1 MYKLV
6 IKGIVQ
12 GVGFRPFVY
21 RLATSMGLKGYVRN
35 TGDGTVEIVLDSD
48 HPGVDEFIRRLKAEK
63 PPMSEIN
70 EVRVERIEKVGETGN
85 DLKFNAFIIMESGGR
100 KGELSLP
107 PPDIAICRACLSEL
121 FNPEDRRY
129 FYPFTSCTDC
139 GQRYSVAFKLPY
151 DRENT
156 TFRDFPLC
164 DDCRREYDDV
174 SDRRYYA
181 QSIACPRC
189 GPSYTLLGEG
199 YKIKGIEAV
208 KKAAELLDSGEFVAI
223 KGWGGFH
230 IACLTDDDTVQELR
244 ALLGRPQQPFAIMA
258 RDIRAVE
265 MIALLTDREEEE
277 LQSYI
282 RPIVVLRKKDA
293 GQFTAVAPGLDTI
306 GVMLPYS
313 PLHHILFSCLKADYL
328 VMTSANKPGE
338 PMYIHDSVK
347 ELVPTILTHNLTINR
362 IDDSVVKVVDGER
375 MIIRRSRG
383 FVPNPIPVQSDITA
397 VAFGAELYNSIGF
410 LKDGKA
416 VLSQYI
422 GDTSNFKTFH
432 SFFKE
437 TVSFLQRF
445 LNVEKPDVVFCDMHP
460 LYNTSTFAERFAE
473 EAGAELFRVQHH
485 VAHGLSV
492 MAERGLDEAVAIAVD
507 GVGYGADETIWGC
520 EVLHIDLNR
529 SIFQRLGRMEH
540 IPLPGG
546 DLAVRFPARA
556 LVGILSGFMET
567 EEIKGVLSRDALD
580 KIPGLELVVKQVR
593 KNINVAIASSAGRYM
608 DAASSLLNICQER
621 TYEGEP
627 AMKLESSVRDTGI
640 RFSADLLEVKE
651 PSVFP
656 LVSTG
661 EGMRESGTV
670 RVIPVS
676 EVFGTACE
684 LLKKGESKPGL
695 AYAFI
700 EYLARSVAEI
710 AADTA
715 RELGVEVVM
724 SGGVAYNSYFTPLV
738 RKRIEA
744 HINMLVAAGD
754 NGISF
759 GQLYASKML
768 G

>member
-35 TGDGTVEIVLDSD
+35 TGDGTVEIVIDSANYSRI
-48 HPGVDEFIRRLKAEK
+48 DEFIRRLKAEK
-63 PPMSEIN
+63 PPMSVIN
-70 EVRVERIEKVGETGN
+70 EIRVEEIRKGSHS
-85 DLKFNAFIIMESGGR
+85 FQSFIIMESGGR

-107 PPDIAICRACLSEL
+107 PPDMAICNACFSEL
-121 FNPEDRRY
+121 FNQADRRY
-129 FYPFTSCTDC
+129 LYPFTSCTDC
-139 GQRYSVAFKLPY
+139 GQRYSVAFRLPY

-164 DDCRREYDDV
+164 DDCKKEYDNV
-174 SDRRYYA
+174 EDRRYYA

-189 GPSYTLLGEG
+189 GPSYTLITRDRRFEG
-199 YKIKGIEAV
+199 LEAV
-208 KKAAELLDSGEFVAI
+208 KKTAELLDGGELVAI

-244 ALLGRPQQPFAIMA
+244 TLLGRPQQPFAIMA
-258 RDIRAVE
+258 RDIQSVE
-265 MIALLTDREEEE
+265 RIARVTNREKEE

-282 RPIVVLRKKDA
+282 RPIAVLRKKDV
-293 GQFTAVAPGLDTI
+293 GSFNAVAPGLDTI

-313 PLHHILFSCLKADYL
+313 PLHHILFSFLEADYL

-338 PMYIHDSVK
+338 PMYIDDSVK
-347 ELVPTILTHNLTINR
+347 ELVPTILTHNLAINR
-362 IDDSVVKVVDGER
+362 IDDSVVKVVGGER

-383 FVPNPIPVQSDITA
+383 FVPNPIPVESDITA

-432 SFFKE
+432 TFFKE

-445 LNVEKPDVVFCDMHP
+445 LNVEKPDVIFCDMHP

-473 EAGAELFRVQHH
+473 EVGGKLCRIQHH

-492 MAERGLDEAVAIAVD
+492 MAERGLDEAIAIAVD
-507 GVGYGADETIWGC
+507 GVGYGADGTIWGC
-520 EVLHIDLNR
+520 EVLHIDLNEGVFR
-529 SIFQRLGRMEH
+529 RLGRMEH

-546 DLAVRFPARA
+546 DLAVRYPARA
-556 LVGILSGFMET
+556 LIGILSGFMEI
-567 EEIKGVLSRDALD
+567 EEIRGVLSGDALN
-580 KIPGLELVVKQVR
+580 KIPSLDLVVNQVR
-593 KNINVAIASSAGRYM
+593 KNINVAAASSAGRYM

-627 AMKLESSVRDTGI
+627 AMKLESFARDTGI
-640 RFSADLLEVKE
+640 KFNADLLESKE
-651 PSVFP
+651 PSAF
-656 LVSTG
+656 TG
-661 EGMRESGTV
+661 EGMKRSGV
-670 RVIPVS
+670 VKVIQVS
-676 EVFGTACE
+676 DVFHSACE
-684 LLKKGESKPGL
+684 LLRRGESRHGL

-700 EYLARSVAEI
+700 EYLARSIAEI
-710 AADTA
+710 AAEAA
-715 RELGVEVVM
+715 REFGAEVVI

-744 HINMLVAAGD
+744 HVNRLVAAGD

-768 G
+768 EVG

>member
-1 MYKLV
+1 MYRLV
-6 IKGIVQ
+6 VKGIVQ

-35 TGDGTVEIVLDSD
+35 TGDGTVEIVIDSD
-48 HPGVDEFIRRLKAEK
+48 HSGVNEFIRKLKTEK

-70 EVRVERIEKVGETGN
+70 EVRIEEFEEDQNFQSFT
-85 DLKFNAFIIMESGGR
+85 IMESGGR

-107 PPDIAICRACLSEL
+107 PPDIAICKSCLSEL
-121 FNPEDRRY
+121 FNSADRRY

-139 GQRYSVAFKLPY
+139 GQRYSVAFRLPY
-151 DRENT
+151 DRINT

-164 DDCRREYDDV
+164 EDCRREYDDV
-174 SDRRYYA
+174 GDRRYYA

-189 GPSYTLLGEG
+189 GPSYTLAGDG
-199 YKIKGIEAV
+199 YRVDGLEAV

-230 IACLTDDDTVQELR
+230 IACLTEDETVLELR
-244 ALLGRPQQPFAIMA
+244 NILGRPQQPFAIMA
-258 RDIRAVE
+258 RDIEAVE
-265 MIALLTDREEEE
+265 KIAMVTDKEKEE

-282 RPIVVLRKKDA
+282 RPIVVLRKRDE
-293 GQFTAVAPGLDTI
+293 GSFNAVAPQLDTI

-313 PLHHILFSCLKADYL
+313 PLHHILFSYLEADCL
-328 VMTSANKPGE
+328 VMTSANRPGE
-338 PMYIHDSVK
+338 PMYIDDSVK
-347 ELVPTILTHNLTINR
+347 ELIPTILTHNLAINR
-362 IDDSVVKVVDGER
+362 IDDSVIKVVGGER

-383 FVPNPIPVQSDITA
+383 FVPNPIPVQSDVTA
-397 VAFGAELYNSIGF
+397 IAFGAELYNSIGF

-437 TVSFLQRF
+437 TVSFLRRF
-445 LNVEKPDVVFCDMHP
+445 LNLEKPDAVFCDMHP

-473 EAGAELFRVQHH
+473 EVGAELFRIQHH

-507 GVGYGADETIWGC
+507 GVGYGADGTIWGC
-520 EVLHIDLNR
+520 EVLYIDLNER
-529 SIFQRLGRMEH
+529 VFQRLGRMEH

-546 DLAVRFPARA
+546 DLAVRYPARA
-556 LVGILSGFMET
+556 LVGILSGFMGIG
-567 EEIKGVLSRDALD
+567 EIRNSLSGNALSR
-580 KIPGLELVVKQVR
+580 IPGLELVVNQVR

-608 DAASSLLNICQER
+608 DAASSLLDVCQER

-627 AMKLESSVRDTGI
+627 AMKLESFAKDTGL
-640 RFSADLLEVKE
+640 RFDAELMESKE
-651 PSVFP
+651 PSSF
-656 LVSTG
+656 TG
-661 EGMRESGTV
+661 EGMEKSRTV

-684 LLKKGESKPGL
+684 LLKRSVSRRGI

-710 AADTA
+710 AAEAA
-715 RELGVEVVM
+715 REFGVEVVM

-738 RKRIEA
+738 RKRIKV
-744 HINMLVAAGD
+744 HVNRLVAAGD